1 MIDGSNIG
9 CGNSVGLS
17 WTMEILSRMLR
28 CSFALLSSAQYLCVS
43 VSVSVH
49 VRVCVC
55 VCVCVCACMRVR
67 VCVCT
72 CMHACLCIVNVCT
85 CVKRKLADFRIDI
98 IM

>member
-28 CSFALLSSAQYLCVS
+28 CSFALLSSAQYLRVS

-49 VRVCVC
+49 V
-55 VCVCVCACMRVR
+55 CVCARA
-67 VCVCT
+67 
-72 CMHACLCIVNVCT
+72 CMHVCA
-85 CVKRKLADFRIDI
+85 L
-98 IM
+98 